1 MGLKNILIKSV
12 TLQFIFFLLFSQIL
26 IAQNTFHG
34 TIKSEDGQPITSASV
49 ILKDSIGKIQIQLL
63 LKLNARKINL
73 YDFIVLLKVL
83 INKDFTYFLP
93 AIMRFEG
100 I

>member
-1 MGLKNILIKSV
+1 
-12 TLQFIFFLLFSQIL
+12 
-26 IAQNTFHG
+26 
-34 TIKSEDGQPITSASV
+34 
-49 ILKDSIGKIQIQLL
+49 L